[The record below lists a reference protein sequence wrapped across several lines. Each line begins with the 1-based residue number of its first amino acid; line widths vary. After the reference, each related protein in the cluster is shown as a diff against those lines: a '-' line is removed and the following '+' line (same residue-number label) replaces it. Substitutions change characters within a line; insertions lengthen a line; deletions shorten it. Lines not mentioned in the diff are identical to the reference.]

1 MAAKVDIF
9 AANLPNLTDEE
20 MDMCR
25 KAFAMFD
32 KDGSGTID
40 TKELRTALSALGQNP
55 TEEDMFVM
63 ISQVDQDGSRCIE
76 FKEFVRVIQ
85 INKQMSAKDADE
97 ADTLDAFVALGGNL
111 DKTGRILVD
120 KLRSI
125 CEEFELT
132 VNVDRLVK
140 DADRDL
146 NGFLSYDE
154 FRALLS

>member
-1 MAAKVDIF
+1 
-9 AANLPNLTDEE
+9 
-20 MDMCR
+20 
-25 KAFAMFD
+25 MFD

-85 INKQMSAKDADE
+85 INKHMSAKDADE
-97 ADTLDAFVALGGNL
+97 VDTLDAFVALGGNL
-111 DKTGRILVD
+111 DKSGRISVD
-120 KLRSI
+120 KLRAI
-125 CEEFELT
+125 CDEFELT
-132 VNVDRLVK
+132 INVDRLVK

-146 NGFLSYDE
+146 NGFLSYEE
-154 FRALLS
+154 FRVLLS